1 MSNISKNPEVKD
13 IKEAGPLPEG
23 AARPPAKPRWLIW
36 GLLLLALFV
45 LAGSFIWAFSCRYL
59 LWGQACY
66 YWGFFT
72 DEGFKDLL
80 KDLVETAGP
89 LGPVVFISVQ
99 VLQVVFAPIPGEATG
114 FLGGLLFGVP
124 LGMLY
129 STIGLTLGSVAAFL
143 LGRWLEV
150 HFVARVVDR
159 ETLKRFDFLMGRQ
172 GALVSFLL
180 FLIPGFP
187 KDYLC
192 FILGLSHISLK
203 LFIVMVTVG
212 RLPGTLMLTLTGAK
226 VYEGDYHFTLVVLGL
241 CLILG
246 GIMYRYREPLYEWLR
261 RWDEHR
267 NGNAAARK

>member
-1 MSNISKNPEVKD
+1 MSNIKNAEVKS
-13 IKEAGPLPEG
+13 IKEAGPLPKG
-23 AARPPAKPRWLIW
+23 TDRSPVKRRWLIW
-36 GLLLLALFV
+36 GLLVLAL
-45 LAGSFIWAFSCRYL
+45 LIISGSLLWGFSCRYL

-72 DEGFKDLL
+72 DEGFKDWL
-80 KDLVETAGP
+80 KDLVEAAGP

-99 VLQVVFAPIPGEATG
+99 FLQVVFAPIPGEATG

-150 HFVARVVDR
+150 HFVVRVVNP

-192 FILGLSHISLK
+192 FILGLSHMSLK
-203 LFIVMVTVG
+203 LFTVMVTVG

-226 VYEGDYHFTLVVLGL
+226 VYEGDYYFTLVVLGL
-241 CLILG
+241 CLVLG
-246 GIMYRYREPLYEWLR
+246 GVMYRYREPLYEWLR